1 MTSLESTSAAR
12 SPSRTGRSRDA
23 AASRQALLRA
33 AQYLFGRKG
42 FERTT
47 VREIGERSG
56 VDAALIARYFGSKA
70 DLYIAAV
77 AAERMGEPQPLP
89 YEGLEQMT
97 EALIA
102 RTDRHGPGPIL
113 QALVRSDTADEIRA
127 AAQARVERRL
137 VDPLVAGMADD
148 EVDRPRLRAELA
160 VSALLG
166 VTLGRSLGW
175 FEELGTVSR
184 GELVALVVEALG
196 AVAGHDPGPG
206 DRPGGR

>member
-1 MTSLESTSAAR
+1 VSAAHVTPTVR
-12 SPSRTGRSRDA
+12 AISRTGRARDA
-23 AASRQALLRA
+23 GASKEALLRA
-33 AQYLFGRKG
+33 AQHLFGRKG

-77 AAERMGEPQPLP
+77 AAERMDDSGPLS
-89 YEGLEQMT
+89 YEGIEEMADT
-97 EALIA
+97 VVS

-137 VDPLVAGMADD
+137 VDPLVAGMTASD
-148 EVDRPRLRAELA
+148 VDRPRLRAELA

-175 FEELGTVSR
+175 FEELGAVPR
-184 GELVALVVEALG
+184 GELVSLVVDALD
-196 AVAGHDPGPG
+196 AVVG
-206 DRPGGR
+206 RPEPVDDE